1 MLRPV
6 SPRVYRTLRRHN
18 RLPAMVRF
26 TSSSE
31 VSLPQRISLIFC
43 AYGAKVPS
51 KYAFELPDAPS
62 VAYAA
67 ATHPLPG
74 PAPSS
79 RTRETVA
86 LANDYIL
93 PVYVRPPFVLE
104 RGKGSW
110 VWDCD
115 GRKYLD
121 FTAGIAVNALGHA
134 DEGVSEASLRHF
146 APHPCPGNFISDR
159 RI

>member
-6 SPRVYRTLRRHN
+6 SPRVYRTFRRHN
-18 RLPAMVRF
+18 RLPSIVRF
-26 TSSSE
+26 TSSE
-31 VSLPQRISLIFC
+31 VSLPHRISPIFC
-43 AYGAKVPS
+43 TYGAKVPS

-67 ATHPLPG
+67 VTHPLPG
-74 PAPSS
+74 PALSS

-86 LANDYIL
+86 LAKEYIL
-93 PVYVRPPFVLE
+93 PVYLRPPFVLE

-110 VWDCD
+110 VWDCE

-134 DEGVSEASLRHF
+134 DEGVCEASCRLFLRHF
-146 APHPCPGNFISDR
+146 VP
-159 RI
+159 